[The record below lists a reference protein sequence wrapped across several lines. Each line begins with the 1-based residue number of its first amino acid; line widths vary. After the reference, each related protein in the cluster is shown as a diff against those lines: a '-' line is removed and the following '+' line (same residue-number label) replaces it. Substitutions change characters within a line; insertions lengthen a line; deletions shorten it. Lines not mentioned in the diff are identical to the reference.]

1 MEKEGNTNKMD
12 YQLHD
17 KMFHF
22 NYLYIEKNIDT

>member
-12 YQLHD
+12 YQLQN